1 MINNNQANNQ
11 YRFYYPTNGYE
22 VPNYWNVGANI
33 NQIINSES
41 FKYSGLKYRERT
53 FLGDINK
60 YNQPLRLIRF
70 KNKLYY
76 RHTIEDEFQVYDKK
90 ELELELSTIYG
101 NINIKLVN
109 DLNDV
114 IFSKKN
120 QFRIDTTFISINSI
134 PMVNNEEFNINMQL
148 DIYYNN
154 FGYLVKNHFSY
165 NKYLLERFNN
175 YYSYI
180 KNLNTCKFIVYND
193 LWVFL
198 F

>member
-1 MINNNQANNQ
+1 MINNNQVNNQ
-11 YRFYYPTNGYE
+11 YGFCYPINGYE
-22 VPNYWNVGANI
+22 VSNYWNIGVDI
-33 NQIINSES
+33 NQIINEERLN
-41 FKYSGLKYRERT
+41 YAGLKSREQ
-53 FLGDINK
+53 GIMWDINK

-76 RHTIEDEFQVYDKK
+76 RHTIQDEFQVYDKK
-90 ELELELSTIYG
+90 ELELELSTIYV

-165 NKYLLERFNN
+165 NKYLLERILLLAE
-175 YYSYI
+175 STLGYI
-180 KNLNTCKFIVYND
+180 LVWNIKL
-193 LWVFL
+193 
-198 F
+198 